1 MAYLQQ
7 IATLILI
14 SCATIAIAQDTR
26 FPAVDQ
32 QIAGPPC
39 LALGGEGEPRPYCTD
54 EYSAWLREVTHWRNE
69 RLIRIGFS
77 DDFYN
82 LPALRWTQSSFI
94 QPQMMVEDR
103 YLYDPE
109 TRKYTVDRYL
119 DDLDKRY
126 GGIDAVLV
134 WPTYPN
140 LGVDTRNQLDMVRT
154 MPGGVEGV
162 RQMVADFHHR
172 HVRVLFPMM
181 MWDQGTRDPQQ

>member
-1 MAYLQQ
+1 MRRIALRWAYLQQ

-103 YLYDPE
+103 YVYNPE

-126 GGIDAVLV
+126 GGIDAQYSCGPL
-134 WPTYPN
+134 T
-140 LGVDTRNQLDMVRT
+140 LISESTRATV
-154 MPGGVEGV
+154 GHG
-162 RQMVADFHHR
+162 ADNAGR
-172 HVRVLFPMM
+172 SGRCAA
-181 MWDQGTRDPQQ
+181 DGS